1 MINKRATLATLAIA
15 TFGASDAHAGGA
27 DVTPMPIEIMF
38 QKGNYAELSVARIGR
53 DVTGTKVAPTG
64 SMYPDYTATTIA
76 IKTDIGEKISIG
88 FADYLSAAIL
98 VDYRKAGATGA
109 TYTGYANAFV
119 DLKIKSQLLAAK
131 YQFDDNISILAGVK
145 YSSTSD
151 ATANVL
157 INPIGDLTIPS
168 ASGTAGAIGL
178 AYEKPEIALRVSAL
192 YQSATKFKLPMT
204 STYYTTGSKLLDGK
218 AGLPQS
224 ATITFQSGIAKD
236 TLAFG
241 SIHLA
246 DWGNAQVEFDRDN
259 CQSPRNTYPAC
270 TKTGTAEG
278 KLYARSSFT
287 KSTTYKLGIGRK
299 LSDTYSVS
307 ATYGWEKG
315 SGNGTSLLSTTNG
328 NKTVSLGAKYTNGP
342 MSVSAGYSH
351 IRLGDYTADIS
362 NTALGNVDAVFTK
375 NTANV
380 MGVKIGYSF

>member
-1 MINKRATLATLAIA
+1 MINKQITLATLAIA
-15 TFGASDAHAGGA
+15 TFGASGAHAGGA
-27 DVTPMPIEIMF
+27 DATPMPTEMMF
-38 QKGNYAELSVARIGR
+38 QKGNYAELSVAKIGR
-53 DVTGTKVAPTG
+53 DVTGTNVAPTG

-98 VDYRKAGATGA
+98 VDYRNAGATGA
-109 TYTGYANAFV
+109 TWVGYKPAFV

-131 YQFDDNISILAGVK
+131 YQVDDNISVLAGVK
-145 YSSTSD
+145 YSSTNS

-157 INPIGDLTIPS
+157 KNPFGNLTIPS

-204 STYYTTGSKLLDGK
+204 SDEYTTGNKLLDGK

-246 DWGNAQVEFDRDN
+246 DWGNAQIEFDRDN
-259 CQSPRNTYPAC
+259 CQTPANSAPC
-270 TKTGTAEG
+270 TKNGTAEG
-278 KLYARSSFT
+278 KLYARSTFT

-315 SGNGTSLLSTTNG
+315 SGATGASLLSTTNG
-328 NKTVSLGAKYTNGP
+328 NKSISLGAKYTDGP
-342 MSVSAGYSH
+342 ISVSAGYSH
-351 IRLGDYTADIS
+351 ITLGDYTADTS
-362 NTALGNVDAVFTK
+362 NTAFGNVDSVFSG

-380 MGVKIGYSF
+380 IGVKIGYSF